1 MEAGAKVK
9 NAGKMPA
16 LRGDGISGFA
26 AGSDVGDD
34 AGEARGGFVEE
45 AGCCCEVGACAVIGL
60 HIQDASD
67 GGGGVSEMHADEIDI
82 IAQLCR
88 EPTHVVND
96 GMPIV
101 GKKFHRGRRR
111 GAFIVHNIPPPGN
124 LQQQRLKHHAHAN
137 QLLVLFVR
145 RFFLQDS

>member
-26 AGSDVGDD
+26 AGLDVGDD
-34 AGEARGGFVEE
+34 AGEARRGLVEE
-45 AGCCCEVGACAVIGL
+45 AGCSGEVGTCPAIGR
-60 HIQDASD
+60 HIEDPSD
-67 GGGGVSEMHADEIDI
+67 GRRGVSKMHADEIDI

-96 GMPIV
+96 
-101 GKKFHRGRRR
+101 
-111 GAFIVHNIPPPGN
+111 
-124 LQQQRLKHHAHAN
+124 
-137 QLLVLFVR
+137 
-145 RFFLQDS
+145 